1 MQKGGCVYILSNKAR
16 TVLYVG
22 VTNNIHRRMYEHK
35 NELNEGFTSRYRC
48 YYLLYYEGF
57 WSIDEAIGREKQLK
71 RWHREWKWNLIK
83 VQNPTLM
90 DLSAEWFDANNNLI
104 EMNL

>member
-1 MQKGGCVYILSNKAR
+1 MLRGGYTYIISNKAR

-35 NELNEGFTSRYRC
+35 NELNDVFSSRYRC
-48 YYLLYYEGF
+48 YYLLYYESFSDIG
-57 WSIDEAIGREKQLK
+57 EAILREKQLK

-83 VQNPTLM
+83 SVNPEVK
-90 DLSAEWFDANNNLI
+90 DLSADWFDENSQLI
-104 EMNL
+104 EMIL